1 MAEFESNE
9 RFDVLRRL
17 GTGACGVV
25 YEVVDRERQTRVALK
40 TLSRLDAAALYRFK
54 REFRALADVSH
65 PNLVQLYELFAESRG
80 WFFTMELV
88 PGGDFLSFVRNT
100 AGNIAALDT
109 ISDGHL
115 STLDGRALPNAQPT
129 LVRTGDGAQPVA
141 DAPRLRTALGSLARG
156 VAALHEAGM
165 LHRDLKP
172 SNVLVT
178 EQGRVVIVDYG
189 LATELGE
196 DGLLRTEADGLV
208 GTPAYMA
215 PEQGNGASIGPS
227 ADWYAVGVML
237 YEALA
242 GRLPFLGAPLQVLSD
257 KMRFE
262 PPAPRELR
270 KGVPEDLD
278 RLCVD
283 LLRRKPE
290 SRPTAAEVLR
300 RLGIVEGAATA
311 VRTLQTHQTVSGTF
325 VGREH
330 ALDRLRAAFERARE
344 GKCVRVWVK
353 GPPGMGK
360 TALVRRF
367 LENIAI
373 AHRPIVLSAR
383 CYERESVPYKAFD
396 GVVDELSRYLRQLP
410 RGEADA
416 LMPRDAAVLARVF
429 PVLARVPSVADA
441 PRRTVVTDVH
451 QMRTRAFAA
460 LRDLL
465 ARIADRRPL
474 VIFID
479 DLQWGDADSAALL
492 AQLTAAPDPP
502 SMLVIGTFRSE
513 DESGEI
519 VRAFLQESGTPQRQD
534 VEEINVDALTPDE
547 SRRLAGMLL
556 GTDEGDSIGQHI
568 AEEAGG
574 NALFVG
580 ELVRYVQSNATRAS
594 SAGIRL
600 ERVLRDRVQDLS
612 EAPQKLLE
620 VLAIASRP
628 LGPELA
634 RQAAGLEADEGMQAL
649 TELRLAHFVRTSG
662 ANERRVAELNHDRV
676 REAVLALL
684 TENEQRE
691 LHARLADVL
700 RAQGD
705 ADPEV
710 LFTHFRAAGRD
721 ERAVE
726 YAELAA
732 AKAERAF
739 AFDRAAYFYRFALQL
754 RGENDE
760 NARRLRASLGGAL
773 AHAGRGAEAAE
784 AFLAAAITANEAE
797 KLELQRRAAEQLLA
811 SGHVDRGVEAIETVL
826 SALGMRLAATP
837 TRALVMLVFLRMWLT
852 IRLALAR
859 KLQLRDETATPANM
873 LTRIDVCWSIG
884 AGFAA
889 VDTIRAAQ
897 FQTRNAHY
905 CLDAREPRRL
915 ARALALESI
924 LQATQGP
931 AKQPHVRK
939 IIDRVAAIHAETG
952 SPVASAYLNFAEAGL
967 AYFTGSWRAAADRIE
982 RDTQRFLESVA
993 EGRWEQTTFDYFG
1006 LCAYIFAGD
1015 FAAALRKLPSFLR
1028 EAEER
1033 GDLYLHTNLRVGD
1046 TNLLWLV
1053 NDDPEGAM
1061 RVVDESMGRWS
1072 RRSFHLQHYYE
1083 LQARANVD
1091 LYRGDA
1097 RSALERVATKFRA
1110 LRSSMQ
1116 LRIFVTRLKIHLTRG
1131 RAAIRLAREG
1141 DASYLSLAEDSA
1153 QTLLRDP
1160 CDAARASATLLR
1172 AGILSARGQ
1181 RDAAVTML
1189 REAVTALDGAH
1200 MTAHAAAAERA
1211 LGAALGG
1218 DEGAELVQRGSTRL
1232 RDAGVRDVE
1241 RFSAFYVAF

>member
-1 MAEFESNE
+1 LAEFESNE

-25 YEVVDRERQTRVALK
+25 YEVIDRQRQARVALK
-40 TLSRLDAAALYRFK
+40 TLARLDAAALYRFK

-88 PGGDFLSFVRNT
+88 PGSDFLSWVRNT
-100 AGNIAALDT
+100 DAAIAVLDT
-109 ISDGHL
+109 ISDAHL
-115 STLDGRALPNAQPT
+115 STLDGGGPVTSKPAIVRTANAQHTVDPN
-129 LVRTGDGAQPVA
+129 
-141 DAPRLRTALGSLARG
+141 RLRAALGLLARG
-156 VAALHEAGM
+156 VAALHEAAM

-172 SNVLVT
+172 NNVLVT
-178 EQGRVVIVDYG
+178 DQGRVVIVDYG
-189 LATELGE
+189 LATELGD
-196 DGLLRTEADGLV
+196 DGLLRTESDGLV

-215 PEQGNGASIGPS
+215 PEQGNGGSIGPPS
-227 ADWYAVGVML
+227 DWYAVGVML

-290 SRPTAAEVLR
+290 ARPTAAEVLR
-300 RLGIVEGAATA
+300 RLGIVEGPLAA

-325 VGREH
+325 VGREQ
-330 ALDRLRAAFERARE
+330 ALDCLRGAFDRARE
-344 GKCVRVWVK
+344 GSCVRVWVK
-353 GPPGMGK
+353 GPSGMGK

-367 LENIAI
+367 LENVAI
-373 AHRPIVLSAR
+373 AARPIVLSAR

-396 GVVDELSRYLRQLP
+396 GVVDELSRHLRQLP
-410 RGEADA
+410 RAEADS

-429 PVLARVPSVADA
+429 PVLARVPSIADA
-441 PRRTVVTDVH
+441 PRRVAVTDAQ
-451 QMRTRAFAA
+451 QMRARAFVA

-492 AQLTAAPDPP
+492 AQLTAPPDAP
-502 SMLVIGTFRSE
+502 SMLVIGTYRSE

-519 VRAFLQESGTPQRQD
+519 VRGFRNEGATPQRD
-534 VEEINVDALTPDE
+534 DIEEISVEALTPDE

-556 GTDEGDSIGQHI
+556 GTGEGGSLGAQI
-568 AEEAGG
+568 AHEAGG

-612 EAPQKLLE
+612 EGSRQLLE
-620 VLAIASRP
+620 ILAIAARP

-634 RQAAGLEADEGMQAL
+634 RQAAGLEADEGMQAM
-649 TELRLAHFVRTSG
+649 TGLRLAHFVRTSG
-662 ANERRVAELNHDRV
+662 ANERRVVEVNHDRV

-684 TENEQRE
+684 DDEEQRE
-691 LHARLADVL
+691 IHARLADAL

-705 ADPEV
+705 VDPEL

-754 RGENDE
+754 RGEDDPS
-760 NARRLRASLGGAL
+760 ARTLRISLGGAL
-773 AHAGRGAEAAE
+773 AHAGRGAEAAD

-797 KLELQRRAAEQLLA
+797 NLELQRRAAEQLLA
-811 SGHVDRGVEAIETVL
+811 SGHVDRGVDVIQTVL
-826 SALGMRLAATP
+826 SALGMRLAPTP
-837 TRALVMLVFLRMWLT
+837 TRALLTLLILRWWLSL
-852 IRLALAR
+852 RLAFIR
-859 KLQLRDETATPANM
+859 KLQLRDESATPANM

-884 AGFAA
+884 VGFAA

-897 FQTRNAHY
+897 FQTRNAHF

-915 ARALALESI
+915 VRALALESI

-931 AKQPHVRK
+931 AKAARVRR
-939 IIDRVAAIHAETG
+939 ILARVDAIRAETANPVAA
-952 SPVASAYLNFAEAGL
+952 AYLNFAEAGL
-967 AYFTGSWRAAADRIE
+967 AYFTGEWREAADRMA
-982 RDTQRFLESVA
+982 RVSDRFLETVP
-993 EGRWEQTTFDYFG
+993 EGRWEQATFDYFG
-1006 LCAYIFAGD
+1006 LCALIFSGD
-1015 FAAALRKLPSFLR
+1015 FTAVLRKLPTLLR

-1053 NDDPEGAM
+1053 NDDPDGAA

-1072 RRSFHLQHYYE
+1072 RRSFQTQHYYE
-1083 LQARANVD
+1083 LQARANTD

-1097 RSALERVATKFRA
+1097 RSALARITGRYRE

-1116 LRIFVTRLKIHLTRG
+1116 LRIFVTRLKVHLTRA
-1131 RAAIRLAREG
+1131 RAAIRLAMEG
-1141 DASYLSLAEDSA
+1141 DRSELVLAEDSA
-1153 QTLLRDP
+1153 RALSRDP
-1160 CDAARASATLLR
+1160 CNAARGTVTLIR
-1172 AGILSARGQ
+1172 AGILSARGE
-1181 RDAAVTML
+1181 RDAALATL
-1189 REAVTALDGAH
+1189 REAAVALKGAE
-1200 MTAHAAAAERA
+1200 MLAHAAAAEHV
-1211 LGAALGG
+1211 LGGVLGG
-1218 DEGAELVQRGSTRL
+1218 DEGAELRARGEKTL
-1232 RDAGVRDVE
+1232 RDSGVRDVE
-1241 RFSAFYVAF
+1241 RFSAFYIAGF